1 MRQQIIEAILAVCR
15 ELYDIDVVVELER
28 PEEHFGDFSTNV
40 AMRLAKPLQKNPRDL
55 AQAITEQL
63 QKNTLFSQVGV
74 AGPGFINMTL
84 NDDALI
90 KSLEQSPSKPL
101 SGLKVLVE
109 YSDPN
114 PFKPMHAGHLYTTL
128 VGDAIARLIEHAG
141 ADIVRLNYGG
151 DVGLHVGKTMWA
163 IQKHL
168 EGGGLDAVKAIADDE
183 KGKWMGAR
191 YAEGHI
197 AYEDNP
203 QSKQE
208 IIETNKKVYALHTEN
223 DHESE
228 FAQIY
233 WYLRSKSYDF
243 YKDTYKRLR
252 VVEFDR
258 FIPESEVTMLGYS
271 TVLEQQKKGVFEESE
286 GAVIFDGEKFGLH
299 KRVFINSEGLPTY
312 ETKDVGLSL
321 TKWQDY
327 HFDESIIITAA
338 EQAQYMEVVIKA
350 ISQFAPEPAE
360 RTKHLTHGLLKMQGG
375 VKMSSRLGNVL
386 MANDVLDAAEVA
398 GRASGQ
404 ASNPEIVLGAIK
416 YALVKTRIGGDVIYN
431 PEESAMMEGNSG
443 PYLQYA
449 HARAKSILRK
459 SQSANPKLQ
468 IKTNI
473 EADFKLEKSERS
485 LARKLTEYSE
495 TIEKAVFELAPHV
508 ICVYLYELSQEFNRF
523 YENSTVIGDS
533 RETLR
538 IGLVDLYAS
547 TLKEGLALLGI
558 EAPDSM

>member
-1 MRQQIIEAILAVCR
+1 MKQEIINIISKACVD
-15 ELYDIDVVVELER
+15 LYGNEVSVELER
-28 PEEHFGDFSTNV
+28 PEEQFGDYSSNI
-40 AMRLAKPLQKNPRDL
+40 AMKLAKELGRNPREI
-55 AQAITEQL
+55 AQEIAEQL
-63 QKNTLFSQVGV
+63 NQQEIFSGVGV
-74 AGPGFINMTL
+74 AGPGFINITL
-84 NDDALI
+84 SDKYLI
-90 KSLEQSPSKPL
+90 ESLELELPKPL

-114 PFKPMHAGHLYTTL
+114 PFKPMHAGHLYTTI

-151 DVGLHVGKTMWA
+151 DVGLHVAKTMWA
-163 IQKHL
+163 ILKSI
-168 EGGGLDAVKAIADDE
+168 GSGGLDAVMAIPDDE

-197 AYEDNP
+197 AYEDEEGSR
-203 QSKQE
+203 QD
-208 IIETNKKVYALHTEN
+208 IIETNKKVYTLHSEN

-233 WYLRSKSYDF
+233 WYLRDKSYDF
-243 YKDTYKRLR
+243 YKEIYNRLN
-252 VVEFDR
+252 VVQFDR
-258 FIPESEVTMLGYS
+258 FIPESEVTELGYN
-271 TVLEQQKKGVFEESE
+271 TVIEQQKNGVFEESD

-299 KRVFINSEGLPTY
+299 KRVFINSQGLPTY

-327 HFDESIIITAA
+327 HFDESIIITAN
-338 EQAQYMEVVIKA
+338 EQAQYMQVVIKA
-350 ISQFAPEPAE
+350 ISQFAPEPAD
-360 RTKHLTHGLLKMQGG
+360 RTKHLTHGLLKMRGG

-398 GRASGQ
+398 GKASGQ

-416 YALVKTRIGGDVIYN
+416 YALVKTKIGGDVIYD
-431 PEESAMMEGNSG
+431 PEESAAMEGNSG

-459 SQSANPKLQ
+459 SDIKNLLISSETKLDDQ
-468 IKTNI
+468 
-473 EADFKLEKSERS
+473 ERS
-485 LARKLTEYSE
+485 LVRKMSEYIE
-495 TIEKAVFELAPHV
+495 VIEKATTELSPHLV
-508 ICVYLYELSQEFNRF
+508 CSYLYELSQQFNKF
-523 YENSTVIGDS
+523 YENSKVIGDKREEIRIS
-533 RETLR
+533 IVNKYAETLKA
-538 IGLVDLYAS
+538 GLNI
-547 TLKEGLALLGI
+547 LGI